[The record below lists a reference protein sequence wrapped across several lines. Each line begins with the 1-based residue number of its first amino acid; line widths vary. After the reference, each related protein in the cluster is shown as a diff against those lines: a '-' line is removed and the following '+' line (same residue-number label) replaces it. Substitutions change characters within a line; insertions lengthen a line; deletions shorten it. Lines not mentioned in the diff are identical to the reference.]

1 MPPPPSSATFLK
13 TVGDPMEIHFQRKA
27 AELNIAP
34 PIFETN
40 NTSYMVM
47 MDLDE
52 MCIADKYGPNPSNT
66 PAWIWFQIHYLLN
79 KLYREANIEY
89 IDITPYNFIEKNGV
103 VWCIDYGH
111 ASPARG
117 PIRNWFLKD
126 MLEKKLKR
134 WNPDFA

>member
-1 MPPPPSSATFLK
+1 MSTTFLK
-13 TVGDPMEIHFQRKA
+13 VVSNPLEIHLQKRA

-40 NTSYMVM
+40 NTTFLVM
-47 MDLDE
+47 LDLNE
-52 MCIADKYGPNPSNT
+52 LCLADKYGSNPSNI
-66 PAWIWFQIHYLLN
+66 PSWIWKQIHYILS
-79 KLYREANIEY
+79 KLIKEGGMEY
-89 IDITPYNFIEKNGV
+89 IDITPYNFIEKDGV

-111 ASPARG
+111 ATPFRG
-117 PIRNWFLKD
+117 DIQNWFLKE

>member
-1 MPPPPSSATFLK
+1 MTPFLK
-13 TVGDPMEIHFQRKA
+13 VVENPLEIHLQKRA

-34 PIFETN
+34 PIFDTN

-47 MDLDE
+47 QDLDE
-52 MCIADKYGPNPSNT
+52 MCIADKYGPSPSNV
-66 PAWIWFQIHYLLN
+66 PSWVWAQIYFILN
-79 KLYREANIEY
+79 KLYKEGNMEY
-89 IDITPYNFIEKNGV
+89 IDITPYNFIEKDGV

-126 MLEKKLKR
+126 LLEKKLKR